1 MAIDQSKINSLAR
14 QKGLVKGRRNGSLS
28 LSLATIIPI
37 PEPPLPPV
45 PPSLLSF
52 LAFENYVNTPVYA
65 TDQDNLT
72 VLDLDTA
79 SVLRIASS
87 NDIELTGIADTA
99 TPFKVLVVLN
109 VGTKKVKIKNNNAGS
124 LAVNRFLCDGDP
136 NMKSNQG
143 MIFIY
148 DGVSERWRCLGK
160 L

>member
-14 QKGLVKGRRNGSLS
+14 QTNLVKGRRNGSLS
-28 LSLATIIPI
+28 LSLATVIPV
-37 PEPPLPPV
+37 PEPPAT
-45 PPSLLSF
+45 PSLLSF

-109 VGTKKVKIKNNNAGS
+109 VGTKKVKIKNNNSGS
-124 LAVNRFLCDGDP
+124 LAVIDSFA
-136 NMKSNQG
+136 MATKT
-143 MIFIY
+143 
-148 DGVSERWRCLGK
+148 
-160 L
+160 